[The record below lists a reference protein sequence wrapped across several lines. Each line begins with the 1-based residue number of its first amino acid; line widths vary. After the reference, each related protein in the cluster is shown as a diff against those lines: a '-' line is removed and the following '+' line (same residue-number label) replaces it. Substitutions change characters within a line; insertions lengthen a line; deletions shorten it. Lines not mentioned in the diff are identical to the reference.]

1 MIFNLPDPQTTLDMW
16 KSHDWWTVA
25 FVWRAVQGSGAL
37 KCTSFGGD
45 PSWGEHHVDEE
56 ELRHI
61 PVPELIVILLPSAGL
76 CVRGSLDVAFGDRD
90 STTPPCG

>member
-1 MIFNLPDPQTTLDMW
+1 M
-16 KSHDWWTVA
+16 
-25 FVWRAVQGSGAL
+25 
-37 KCTSFGGD
+37 
-45 PSWGEHHVDEE
+45 DEE

-76 CVRGSLDVAFGDRD
+76 CVRGSLKVAFGDRD